1 MAFDFTG
8 KTAIVTGGTQ
18 GIGLEIAKGIVAGGG
33 HVALIARN
41 AAKGEAAVAELGE
54 GNKFYQL
61 DVADAPKARET
72 VEQIFTDLPQT
83 NILIN
88 CAGVISTKKFDEID
102 DTEWRRTIDIN
113 LNGTFTMM
121 NAVYPHFKAAHAG
134 TIVNV
139 SSVAG
144 KIGGGLLG
152 TAAYA
157 SSKAGVNG
165 LTKAVAKEGGKFG
178 VRCNAV
184 CPSLTLT
191 DMTSILSD
199 ENSQRII
206 NGIPLGRAAQASPVT
221 MYQRLEKPGHK
232 WGVFGV
238 VSLIGNIAIMA
249 FYTVV
254 TGWIL
259 YYFVKFL
266 TGQHA
271 DFGFAQMIADPG
283 LNVTYLLVVLIAA
296 FVLLSF
302 NLQGGLERVTKYMMS
317 ALLVLM
323 LVLAVH
329 SLTFAGAAEGLR
341 FYLVPDFSAIDGG
354 VIVAAMN
361 QAFFSLSVGMGGMA
375 IFGSYIGKDRALMGE
390 SVHVILLDTFVAV
403 LAGIII
409 FPACFTYGLEV
420 TAGPSLLFD
429 TMAGVFGNMA
439 GGRWWGALFFLFM
452 VFAALSTVLGVCEN
466 ILAMVREL
474 TGWSRPKGC
483 VVCGVGIFLL
493 ALTTALGYSVLHFQP
508 FAPGSAWLDFWDF
521 IVSNNVLP
529 LGSLVLALFCC
540 NRFGW
545 GWDNFVAEANTGRGL
560 KVRPWM
566 KPIFK
571 YFVPGA
577 ILFIYIY
584 GMVTFHWR

>member
-1 MAFDFTG
+1 MNERERLSSRLGFIMLSAG
-8 KTAIVTGGTQ
+8 CAIGCGNVWKFPWMCGQ
-18 GIGLEIAKGIVAGGG
+18 NGGG
-33 HVALIARN
+33 SFMLLYILCLLVLGLPVMIM
-41 AAKGEAAVAELGE
+41 EFAV
-54 GNKFYQL
+54 
-61 DVADAPKARET
+61 
-72 VEQIFTDLPQT
+72 
-83 NILIN
+83 
-88 CAGVISTKKFDEID
+88 
-102 DTEWRRTIDIN
+102 
-113 LNGTFTMM
+113 
-121 NAVYPHFKAAHAG
+121 
-134 TIVNV
+134 
-139 SSVAG
+139 
-144 KIGGGLLG
+144 
-152 TAAYA
+152 
-157 SSKAGVNG
+157 
-165 LTKAVAKEGGKFG
+165 
-178 VRCNAV
+178 
-184 CPSLTLT
+184 
-191 DMTSILSD
+191 
-199 ENSQRII
+199 
-206 NGIPLGRAAQASPVT
+206 GRAAQASPVT

-375 IFGSYIGKDRALMGE
+375 IFGSYIGKDHALMGE
-390 SVHVILLDTFVAV
+390 SLRVIFLDTFVAV
-403 LAGIII
+403 LAGIVI

-452 VFAALSTVLGVCEN
+452 IFASFSTVLAVFEN
-466 ILAMVREL
+466 IIAVCMDTFGL
-474 TGWSRPKGC
+474 SRKKA
-483 VVCGVGIFLL
+483 VAINFVLL
-493 ALTTALGYSVLHFQP
+493 ALLSLPCVFGYNIWSDLHLIGGRDVLDTE
-508 FAPGSAWLDFWDF
+508 DFL
-521 IVSNNVLP
+521 VSNLLLP
-529 LGSLVLALFCC
+529 IGSLVYLLFCVSKW
-540 NRFGW
+540 GW
-545 GWDNFVAEANTGRGL
+545 GFDKYIAEVNKGTGIRLSPKLKPYFQWILPILILIILVQGL
-560 KVRPWM
+560 
-566 KPIFK
+566 I
-571 YFVPGA
+571 
-577 ILFIYIY
+577 
-584 GMVTFHWR
+584 

>member
-1 MAFDFTG
+1 MNERERLSSRLGFIMLSAG
-8 KTAIVTGGTQ
+8 CAIGCGNVWKFPWMCGQ
-18 GIGLEIAKGIVAGGG
+18 NGGG
-33 HVALIARN
+33 SFMLLYILCLLVL
-41 AAKGEAAVAELGE
+41 GLPVMVMEFAV
-54 GNKFYQL
+54 
-61 DVADAPKARET
+61 
-72 VEQIFTDLPQT
+72 
-83 NILIN
+83 
-88 CAGVISTKKFDEID
+88 
-102 DTEWRRTIDIN
+102 
-113 LNGTFTMM
+113 
-121 NAVYPHFKAAHAG
+121 
-134 TIVNV
+134 
-139 SSVAG
+139 
-144 KIGGGLLG
+144 
-152 TAAYA
+152 
-157 SSKAGVNG
+157 
-165 LTKAVAKEGGKFG
+165 
-178 VRCNAV
+178 
-184 CPSLTLT
+184 
-191 DMTSILSD
+191 
-199 ENSQRII
+199 
-206 NGIPLGRAAQASPVT
+206 GRAAQASPVT

-266 TGQHA
+266 TGQHT

-283 LNVTYLLVVLIAA
+283 LNVTYLLVVVIAA

-375 IFGSYIGKDRALMGE
+375 IFGSYIGKDHALMGE
-390 SVHVILLDTFVAV
+390 SLRVIFLDTFVAV
-403 LAGIII
+403 LAGIVI